1 MILYHCRGVTLEQ
14 EDGTYRVTENGS
26 EHSEPF
32 ETPEEAAVHFCET
45 LECVMLR
52 RIKEMR
58 KKGRKP
64 PGLVT
69 ETAGSGGWKIWRCCA
84 FSALV

>member
-32 ETPEEAAVHFCET
+32 ETPEDAAGHFCKT

-58 KKGRKP
+58 KREESRP
-64 PGLVT
+64 AP
-69 ETAGSGGWKIWRCCA
+69 
-84 FSALV
+84 